1 MRFFIVPNYTRE
13 ATRALLAEAVDF
25 LKAGGIDFYCLP
37 EDTAYIRYGMREY
50 AEMQK
55 SDFVLT
61 IGGDGTIIGAASA
74 AAMTD
79 KPIIGVQA
87 GRVGFL
93 AALTSR
99 DMTRGIQCLCDGR
112 YSIMRRTMLKTVPDV
127 AGSAHF
133 LESRVN
139 YVLNEIV
146 FSAPN
151 LLGAAKFQIMLG
163 ASRVATHIGSGLIIA
178 TPTGSTAFSRSAGG
192 SNIDPRVPAFIITPV
207 CPYEHTMSPTV
218 VPDDL
223 RVTVLPLTA
232 GARFVA
238 DGKQVVEIEKDRP
251 VTVVKSE
258 KTLQFA
264 VPDGLSILEKMI

>member
-1 MRFFIVPNYTRE
+1 MRFYIIPNYTRA
-13 ATRALLAEAVDF
+13 ATQALLKQATEHLRERKVDF
-25 LKAGGIDFYCLP
+25 FCLP
-37 EDTAYIRYGMREY
+37 EDAAAIRYGMREY

-61 IGGDGTIIGAASA
+61 IGGDGTIIGAAAA

-79 KPIIGVQA
+79 RPIIGVQA

-93 AALTSR
+93 AALTP
-99 DMTRGIQCLCDGR
+99 DEMIRGLDCLCEGR
-112 YSIMRRTMLKTVPDV
+112 YTLMPRTMLKAVIDA
-127 AGSAHF
+127 AGHAHF
-133 LESRVN
+133 LGNRVDN
-139 YVLNEIV
+139 VLNEIV

-151 LLGAAKFQIMLG
+151 LLGASQFRVALG
-163 ASRVATHIGSGLIIA
+163 ETRVATLVGSGLIIA

-192 SNIDPRVPAFIITPV
+192 SNIDARVPAFIITPV

-223 RVTVLPLTA
+223 TITVTPLVD

-251 VTVVKSE
+251 VTVVKS
-258 KTLQFA
+258 KNALRFI
-264 VPDGLSILEKMI
+264 VPQGLSTREKMI

>member
-13 ATRALLAEAVDF
+13 ATRALLNQAIDYLHEKKV
-25 LKAGGIDFYCLP
+25 DFYCLP
-37 EDTAYIRYGMREY
+37 EGTAYVRYGMREY
-50 AEMQK
+50 SEMQK
-55 SDFVLT
+55 SDFILT

-93 AALTSR
+93 AALTPE
-99 DMTRGIQCLCDGR
+99 DMREGLDCLCAGR
-112 YSIMRRTMLKTVPDV
+112 YALMKRSMLKTVLDA

-133 LESRVN
+133 LGNRAD

-151 LLGAAKFQIMLG
+151 ALGAAKFKLRIG
-163 ASRVATHIGSGLIIA
+163 AGREMTLIGSGLIIA

-192 SNIDPRVPAFIITPV
+192 SNVDPRVPAFIITPV

-223 RVTVLPLTA
+223 RITVVPLMD

-238 DGKQVVEIEKDRP
+238 DGKQVVDIEKDRP
-251 VTVVKSE
+251 VTVMRSE

-264 VPDGLSILEKMI
+264 VPDGFSSFEKMI

>member
-13 ATRALLAEAVDF
+13 ATRTLLTQATDYLREKKV
-25 LKAGGIDFYCLP
+25 DFYCLP

-50 AEMQK
+50 SEMQK

-93 AALTSR
+93 AALTP
-99 DMTRGIQCLCDGR
+99 DKMIEGLACLCDGR
-112 YSIMRRTMLKTVPDV
+112 YTLMKRAMLKTVLDV

-133 LESRVN
+133 LGSRVD

-151 LLGAAKFQIMLG
+151 LLGASKFQLKLG
-163 ASRVATHIGSGLIIA
+163 ASRVATLVGSGLIIA

-192 SNIDPRVPAFIITPV
+192 SNVDPRVPAFIITPV
-207 CPYEHTMSPTV
+207 CAYEHTMSPTV

-223 RVTVLPLTA
+223 RITVTPLTD

-251 VTVVKSE
+251 VTVMKSE

-264 VPDGLSILEKMI
+264 VPEGLSALEKMI